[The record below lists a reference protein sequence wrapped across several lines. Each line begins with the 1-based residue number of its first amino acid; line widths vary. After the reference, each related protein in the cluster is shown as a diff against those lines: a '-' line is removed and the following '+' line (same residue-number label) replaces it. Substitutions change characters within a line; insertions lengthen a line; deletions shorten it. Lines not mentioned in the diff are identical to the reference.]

1 MKKLAAILLCLGMML
16 SLASCASCAVG
27 SDDGIPA
34 GMQIASVAGA
44 DYYLYVPTTWNLNTQ
59 YGISGAYYS
68 LAKLSNVSME
78 KYTLDDTQRAAMQE
92 AALEDSASARI
103 KWYYNSFCRPVIDQL
118 AVSGSVIEIDAGSV
132 TTLDGANAVQFE
144 LKAEING
151 STTRSYQAVA
161 ERAGAYYVFSFL
173 AEEELVEMLMPDVQ
187 KMLTSFRF
195 SDTPY
200 QPEAVKVPDSDVEAP
215 AGMKLASNSDVAY
228 LFFVPES
235 WVINQNEQIYAA
247 YVEEDRA
254 SVSVVPYM
262 PDAESMSI
270 AEFSK
275 MTKDKLVEI
284 VGESGYAADSE
295 SEASLGGRMAVAH
308 RYRLTIDGKTYEYL
322 QVVAA
327 YKSMIYSV
335 TYTAP
340 SQEIFDKHIQEVEAI
355 IGAFSFR

>member
-1 MKKLAAILLCLGMML
+1 
-16 SLASCASCAVG
+16 
-27 SDDGIPA
+27 
-34 GMQIASVAGA
+34 
-44 DYYLYVPTTWNLNTQ
+44 
-59 YGISGAYYS
+59 
-68 LAKLSNVSME
+68 
-78 KYTLDDTQRAAMQE
+78 
-92 AALEDSASARI
+92 
-103 KWYYNSFCRPVIDQL
+103 
-118 AVSGSVIEIDAGSV
+118 
-132 TTLDGANAVQFE
+132 
-144 LKAEING
+144 
-151 STTRSYQAVA
+151 
-161 ERAGAYYVFSFL
+161 
-173 AEEELVEMLMPDVQ
+173 
-187 KMLTSFRF
+187 
-195 SDTPY
+195 
-200 QPEAVKVPDSDVEAP
+200 
-215 AGMKLASNSDVAY
+215 MKLASNSDVAY